1 MEKLFF
7 YSPLF
12 FLYFAKS
19 FYMLKRLVALQGF
32 LLIAGIAAAQL
43 KSPEQFLGYKI
54 GTRYTPHWK
63 LIDYF
68 QYIAQALPKSIQ
80 LQQYGETNEHRPL
93 YLAFISTEENI
104 GNLENIRL
112 NNLRLA
118 NLAKDKMIPPT
129 AGQENTPALVWLSYN
144 VHGNET
150 SSSEAALLTL
160 FALVDPKNTQ
170 TKEWLKNTVI
180 IIDPCVNPDGRDRY
194 VNWFNSVAGKNYNP
208 SIDAREHREP
218 WPGGR
223 TNHYNFDLNRDWAW
237 QTQVE
242 SKQRM
247 TVYNQWLPQVHVDY
261 HEQGINEPYYFAPA
275 AQPYHEAI
283 TPWQREFQLT
293 IGKNHATYFDKNN
306 WLYFTKE
313 VFDLFYPSYGDTYPV
328 YNGAI
333 GMTYEQGG
341 GGAGGLGVDT
351 DEGDTLTLQDRV
363 IHHYTTSLSTIEI
376 SSLNAAAL
384 IKEFRKFFNNGV
396 AGLTGD
402 YKTYVIKNTP
412 QDTQRIEALLAL
424 LDKNGIQY
432 GSGSGSAKGFNY
444 HSGKEET
451 FTIATGDIVISAA
464 QPKATMVNVLFEP
477 QSKLVDSVTYDITAW
492 SLPYVYGVTAFA
504 SKQRINIQ
512 SAPIPSQPL
521 QNSPADAYG
530 YVIRWQGVSS
540 AKTLA
545 QLLKQG
551 IKLRFAEMPFE
562 INGLQFDRGS
572 VIIIKRGNEKF
583 GSALGQI
590 VSTLCDSNNVKIN
603 AVTTGM
609 VDKGFDFGSSKVHSI
624 KAPRVAMLTGEG
636 VGANAAGEVWFFL
649 EQQLNYPVTLINAN
663 DFTRVAWHKID
674 VLILPDGNYRFLNE
688 KSSAD
693 QFYQWIQNGGRVVA
707 LENAVLQLSKQ
718 DWSALR
724 LKKDANKDSASKKD
738 PYTALLSFEN
748 RERDGL
754 TTTTPGSIY
763 KVDIDNTHP
772 LMYGYPNYYYT
783 LKMDTTVYDFIKE
796 KGWNAGVV
804 KKTNQVA
811 GFVGFKL
818 KDKLKD
824 GLLFGVQDI
833 GKGRISYLS
842 DNVLFRNFWEN
853 GKLMF
858 CNAVFFVGQ

>member
-1 MEKLFF
+1 
-7 YSPLF
+7 
-12 FLYFAKS
+12 
-19 FYMLKRLVALQGF
+19 MLKRFLSLPGF
-32 LLIAGIAAAQL
+32 LLITCTVLAQL
-43 KSPEQFLGYKI
+43 KSPEEFLGYKI
-54 GTRYTPHWK
+54 GRRYTPHWK
-63 LIDYF
+63 VVSYF
-68 QYIAQALPKSIQ
+68 QYVAQSQIKSVK

-93 YLAFISTEENI
+93 YLTFISSEENI
-104 GNLENIRL
+104 SNLESIRM

-118 NLAKDKMIPPT
+118 NMAKDKMMPT
-129 AGQENTPALVWLSYN
+129 ENTPALVWLSYN

-160 FALVDPKNTQ
+160 FALTDPKNTQ
-170 TKEWLKNTVI
+170 TKEWLKNTVV

-194 VNWFNSVAGKNYNP
+194 VNWFNSVAGTTYNP
-208 SIDAREHREP
+208 SQDAREHREP

-242 SKQRM
+242 SQQRM
-247 TVYNQWLPQVHVDY
+247 IVYNQWLPQVHVDY
-261 HEQGINEPYYFAPA
+261 HEQGINQPYYFAPA

-283 TPWQREFQLT
+283 TPWQREFQVT
-293 IGKNHATYFDKNN
+293 IGKNHAKYFDKNN

-313 VFDLFYPSYGDTYPV
+313 IFDLFYPSYGDTYPV

-341 GGAGGLGVDT
+341 GGAAGLGVDT
-351 DEGDTLTLQDRV
+351 DEGDTLTLYDRV

-376 SSLNAAAL
+376 ASLNAGKL
-384 IKEFRKFFNNGV
+384 VKEFRNFFNNGV
-396 AGLTGD
+396 AGSIGD
-402 YKTYVIKNTP
+402 YKTYVIKNNS
-412 QDTQRIEALLAL
+412 QDTERIRVLLEL

-432 GSGSGSAKGFNY
+432 GSGAGNGKGFNY
-444 HSGKEET
+444 HTAKEET
-451 FTIATGDIVISAA
+451 FSIASGDIVISVA
-464 QPKATMVNVLFEP
+464 QPKATMVKVLFEP

-492 SLPYVYGVTAFA
+492 SLPYVYGVTAYA
-504 SKQRINIQ
+504 SKERINTGIVVAQ
-512 SAPIPSQPL
+512 SQPL
-521 QNSPADAYG
+521 QNNSADAYG

-545 QLLKQG
+545 QLLNQG
-551 IKLRFAEMPFE
+551 IKTRFAEMPFE
-562 INGLQFDRGS
+562 VNGQQFGRGS
-572 VIIIKRGNEKF
+572 VIITKKGNEKF
-583 GSALGQI
+583 GNGLGQI
-590 VSTLCDSNNVKIN
+590 VSRICDSNNIKMS
-603 AVTTGM
+603 AVNTGM
-609 VDKGFDFGSSKVHSI
+609 VDKGFDFGSSKVHPV
-624 KAPRVAMLTGEG
+624 KAPKVAMLTGEG
-636 VGANAAGEVWFFL
+636 VGSNAAGEVWFFF

-663 DFTRVAWHKID
+663 DFNRVAWNKID

-693 QFYQWIQNGGRVVA
+693 QFYQWIRNGGRVVA

-718 DWSALR
+718 EWSAIK
-724 LKKDANKDSASKKD
+724 LKKEDDTKDTLSKKD
-738 PYTALLSFEN
+738 PYKILLSFES
-748 RERDGL
+748 RERDVL
-754 TTTTPGSIY
+754 PATTPGSIY

-783 LKMDTTVYDFIKE
+783 LKMDTNVYDFIKE
-796 KGWNAGVV
+796 NGWNTGVI
-804 KKTNQVA
+804 KKGNQVA
-811 GFVGFKL
+811 GFVGYKL

-824 GLLFGVQDI
+824 GLLFGVQEI
-833 GKGRISYLS
+833 GKGSISYLS